1 MSTLMSTKLLA
12 LINRYGTE
20 VTLTKNAYAAYD
32 PATGSVG
39 TNTSTDYTAKAY
51 FAEYDLTEIN
61 NDSIVMGDR
70 KALLPSV
77 DTSGVALPEPDMDD
91 IIVGQGD
98 TVKVKSVSKI
108 YSGDSLTCYICQV
121 RE

>member
-1 MSTLMSTKLLA
+1 MSTLMSNKLLA

-39 TNTSTDYTAKAY
+39 TNTPVNYTAKAY
-51 FAEYDLTEIN
+51 FAEYDLSEIN
-61 NDSIVMGDR
+61 NDSVVMGDR
-70 KALLPSV
+70 KALFPSV
-77 DTSGVALPEPDMDD
+77 DTNGVVLPEPDADD
-91 IIVGQGD
+91 LVVGRGD
-98 TVKVKSVSKI
+98 TVKIVGVQKI
-108 YSGDSLTCYICQV
+108 YSGDSLSCYICQV

>member
-1 MSTLMSTKLLA
+1 MSTLMSNKLLA
-12 LINRYGTE
+12 LINRYGTV

-39 TNTSTDYTAKAY
+39 TNTSIDYTAKAY

-70 KALLPSV
+70 KALFPSV

-108 YSGDSLTCYICQV
+108 YSGDTLTCYICQV

>member
-1 MSTLMSTKLLA
+1 MSTLMSNKLLA

-39 TNTSTDYTAKAY
+39 TNTSVNYTTKAY
-51 FAEYDLTEIN
+51 FAEYDLSEIN

-91 IIVGQGD
+91 TIVGQGD